1 MRVTTFEVVTL
12 LTIYPCNGLKD
23 VQLLLIQQSFIRMDA
38 HLSADFSEHLA
49 QQCKQSHYHLSC
61 LLVSM
66 PALLPVGQVRFFNV
80 IVLRPQSM
88 FAQLRTDATHH
99 LVCSHGTFPKQLHV
113 SGETHQA
120 FIAACIRIDS
130 IKVLHVWFPSICQN
144 LLLLLDLQLPGQFQ
158 QYAVYQLVVCQLVR
172 RINPDA
178 AEDFLISV
186 C

>member
-1 MRVTTFEVVTL
+1 
-12 LTIYPCNGLKD
+12 
-23 VQLLLIQQSFIRMDA
+23 MDA
-38 HLSADFSEHLA
+38 HLSADFFEHLA

-66 PALLPVGQVRFFNV
+66 PALLPVGQVSFFNV

-158 QYAVYQLVVCQLVR
+158 QYAVYQLVVCQLVLR
-172 RINPDA
+172 TNPDA
-178 AEDFLISV
+178 AENLIMDVPIQSLHQLRSGKACV
-186 C
+186 HFQKC